1 MNARAAYVKSLRR
14 WAREL
19 GVGARLL
26 WRAGGARRPAGAEGV
41 MLCLCAADAGALG
54 AFCTRLRTEYVDVD
68 ARGNK
73 CRERQSTTLCM
84 RGPGD
89 VKPGEEASLE
99 FGGFEEVEYVEE
111 AEMEEAL
118 RGLNLLHVGSG
129 AGQRFSSCGSVRGR
143 RG

>member
-89 VKPGEEASLE
+89 VKPGEEA
-99 FGGFEEVEYVEE
+99 
-111 AEMEEAL
+111 EMAAAL